1 MDRETLRRALFAP
14 RAVAL
19 VGASGDAAR
28 ATSRPLRFLRGWG
41 FGGTVYP
48 INPGRGEVMG
58 ERAWPSLRD
67 LPGPVDHVFVM
78 VPAGAVEGVIADCGT
93 IGIPM
98 ATVYSDGFAD
108 AGPEGAARQAAL
120 LATARK
126 AGVRVLGPNGMGL
139 IDVHGKMPLTVN
151 AVLESV
157 RPLAGGVSLVSQSG
171 TMLGALMTRGK
182 ARGVGFAKLVS
193 VGNESDLA
201 VGEIVDLLVDDSDTE
216 VILLFLET
224 LRDGERLGRAARRAF
239 AAGKPIIAYRLGQS
253 AAGRALAA
261 THTGAIAGAD
271 KVIDAFLRHHG
282 ILRVAML
289 DSLIEAPALV
299 RGRRPAATGRRVAVM
314 TTTGGGAATVVDR
327 LGALGVEL
335 AQPPADLI
343 RRVAERGIHVG
354 GGPLIDLTV
363 AGARPDI
370 YGMALESIAAT
381 ADCDAVVAVVGS
393 SGVDGSRSL
402 QPFLEMAVRGPGRCP
417 IAVFIAPHAEQ
428 SLARLA
434 EAGIAAF
441 RTPEGCADAVAA
453 YLAWRAPADE
463 PTLTANLEAARR
475 LLAEAGGSML
485 NEAES
490 GAVFAALG
498 VPRPRTIIA
507 QTVADSAH
515 LTFPVVAK
523 VLSAD
528 IAHKTEVGG
537 VELNIPD
544 VAALAKAMDDLKAR
558 VAQARPDARIAGI
571 LVQEMA
577 QGIGEVLIGF
587 RRDPEAGAVVTV
599 GVGGRLAELYDDAAV
614 RLAPVAATTAR
625 DMIESVTG
633 LAPLRG
639 YRSLPEGDLEA
650 LAQAVAALSNLAR
663 IDNPRVL
670 EAEINPLIIGAKGQ
684 GVAAVDG
691 LIVLDTGD
699 DKAT

>member
-1 MDRETLRRALFAP
+1 MDRDTLKQALFAP

-28 ATSRPLRFLRGWG
+28 ATSRPLRFLRNWG

-67 LPGPVDHVFVM
+67 LPGPVDHVFIM
-78 VPAGAVEGVIADCGT
+78 VPAGAVEGVIAECGT
-93 IGIPM
+93 LGIPM
-98 ATVYSDGFAD
+98 ATIYSDGFAD
-108 AGPEGAARQAAL
+108 AGTEGTARQQAV
-120 LATARK
+120 LATAK
-126 AGVRVLGPNGMGL
+126 QAGVRILGPNGMGL
-139 IDVHGKMPLTVN
+139 IDVHGSMPLTVN

-193 VGNESDLA
+193 VGNEADLG
-201 VGEIVDLLVDDSDTE
+201 VGEIVDLLVDDADTE

-239 AAGKPIIAYRLGQS
+239 AAGKPVIAYRLGQS

-271 KVIDAFLRHHG
+271 KTIDAFLRHHG
-282 ILRVAML
+282 ILRVSML
-289 DSLIEAPALV
+289 DSLIETPALV
-299 RGRRPAATGRRVAVM
+299 RGRRPQATGRRVAVM

-327 LGALGVEL
+327 LGALGAEL
-335 AQPPADLI
+335 AKPPADLI
-343 RRVAERGIHVG
+343 RRVAERGIHIG

-370 YGMALESIAAT
+370 YGMALESVTAT
-381 ADCDAVVAVVGS
+381 AECDAVVAVVGS
-393 SGVDGSRSL
+393 SGVDGNRSI
-402 QPFLEMAVRGPGRCP
+402 QPFLDLAARGTGRCP
-417 IAVFIAPHAEQ
+417 VAVFIAPHAEQ

-441 RTPEGCADAVAA
+441 RAPEACADAVAA
-453 YLAWRAPADE
+453 YLAWRAPGEE
-463 PTLTANLEAARR
+463 PAQQGDLEAVRR
-475 LLAEAGGSML
+475 LLAAADGPVL
-485 NEAES
+485 DEAES

-498 VPRPRTIIA
+498 IPRPRTVIA
-507 QTVADSAH
+507 QMAKDAAY

-523 VLSAD
+523 VLSAE
-528 IAHKTEVGG
+528 ITHKTEVGG
-537 VELNIPD
+537 VELNVRD
-544 VAALAKAMDDLKAR
+544 VAALDKAIADLRAR
-558 VAQARPDARIAGI
+558 VGAAQPAAHISGI
-571 LVQEMA
+571 LVQEMVR
-577 QGIGEVLIGF
+577 GLGEVLIGF

-614 RLAPVAATTAR
+614 RLAPVDAATAR
-625 DMIESVTG
+625 EMIAAVIG

-639 YRSLPEGDLEA
+639 YRGMPEGDLDA
-650 LAQAVAALSNLAR
+650 LAAAIATLSNLAR
-663 IDNPRVL
+663 IDSPRVF
-670 EAEINPLIIGAKGQ
+670 EAEINPLIVGAKGD

-691 LIVLDTGD
+691 LIILH
-699 DKAT
+699 AAS

>member
-1 MDRETLRRALFAP
+1 MDRDTLKRALFAP

-28 ATSRPLRFLRGWG
+28 ATSRPLRYLRGWG

-48 INPGRGEVMG
+48 INPGRDEVMG

-78 VPAGAVEGVIADCGT
+78 VPAGAVEGVIAESGAL
-93 IGIPM
+93 GIPM
-98 ATVYSDGFAD
+98 ATIYSDGFAD
-108 AGPEGAARQAAL
+108 AGPEGTARQEAM

-201 VGEIVDLLVDDSDTE
+201 VGEIVDLLVDDADTE

-239 AAGKPIIAYRLGQS
+239 AAGKPVVAYRLGQS

-271 KVIDAFLRHHG
+271 KTIDAFLRHHG
-282 ILRVAML
+282 ILRVSML
-289 DSLIEAPALV
+289 DSLIETPALV
-299 RGRRPAATGRRVAVM
+299 RGRRPQATGRRVAVM

-327 LGALGVEL
+327 LGALGAEL
-335 AQPPADLI
+335 AKPPADLI
-343 RRVAERGIHVG
+343 RRVAERGIHIG

-363 AGARPDI
+363 AGARPDV
-370 YGMALESIAAT
+370 YGMALDSVTAT

-393 SGVDGSRSL
+393 SGVDAGRSI
-402 QPFLEMAVRGPGRCP
+402 QPFLDMAARGPGRCP
-417 IAVFIAPHAEQ
+417 VAVFIAPHAEE
-428 SLARLA
+428 SLAKLA
-434 EAGIAAF
+434 AAGIAAF
-441 RTPEGCADAVAA
+441 RAPEACADAVAA
-453 YLAWRAPADE
+453 YLAWRAPAGE
-463 PTLTANLEAARR
+463 PLPQGDLAAAQH
-475 LLAEAGGSML
+475 LLAAAGGTVL
-485 NEAES
+485 DEAES

-498 VPRPRTIIA
+498 VPRPRTVIA
-507 QTVADSAH
+507 QTAADAAH

-523 VLSAD
+523 VLSAE
-528 IAHKTEVGG
+528 ITHKTEIGG

-544 VAALAKAMDDLKAR
+544 RAALEKAMADLRTRVAA
-558 VAQARPDARIAGI
+558 AQPGAHITGI

-577 QGIGEVLIGF
+577 RGLGEVLVGF
-587 RRDPEAGAVVTV
+587 RRDAEAGPVVTV
-599 GVGGRLAELYDDAAV
+599 GMGGRLAELYDDAAV
-614 RLAPVAATTAR
+614 RLAPVDAATAR
-625 DMIESVTG
+625 TMIESVTG

-639 YRSLPEGDLEA
+639 YRGMPEGDIDT
-650 LAQAVAALSNLAR
+650 LAQAIAALSDLAR
-663 IDNPRVL
+663 IDSPRVF
-670 EAEINPLIIGAKGQ
+670 EAEINPLIVGAKGD

-691 LIVLDTGD
+691 LIILDSSGD
-699 DKAT
+699 EAA